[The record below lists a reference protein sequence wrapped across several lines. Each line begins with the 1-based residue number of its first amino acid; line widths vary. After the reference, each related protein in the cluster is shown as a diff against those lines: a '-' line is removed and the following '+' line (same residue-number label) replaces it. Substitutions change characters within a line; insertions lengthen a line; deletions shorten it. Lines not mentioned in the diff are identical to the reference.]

1 MQRKAGFV
9 SKKDENEAKEYLTMA
24 QNGPEGMDLNIPFI
38 LYNTYGTNELAGKTI
53 DDYKN
58 GWQHFSIVYDDTIK
72 YKDYKKMLAESS
84 MTDIDEKSK
93 LKKLSLKEKR
103 YFKNIAKKAV
113 ESGLK
118 VSSVVD
124 TRSILEKIKDV
135 LTLKKLVGETSY
147 DEQRANLEEEKLDNL
162 KRHRNMENPEII
174 ETKEEMEYYS
184 KAKKYCPEI
193 IEKKF
198 YKGFDNGL
206 VYTNTKQKVEEKF
219 STPHS
224 KFVQELAESAARKA
238 VDKRTEEVIKKVN
251 KDMGINMPAT
261 KEDKSNSTER

>member
-1 MQRKAGFV
+1 M
-9 SKKDENEAKEYLTMA
+9 AK
-24 QNGPEGMDLNIPFI
+24 NCPEGMDLNIPFI
-38 LYNTYGTNELAGKTI
+38 LYDTYGTNELADKTI

-84 MTDIDEKSK
+84 MADIDEETR
-93 LKKLSLKEKR
+93 LEKLSLKEKR
-103 YFKNIAKKAV
+103 YFKNIAKRAV

-162 KRHRNMENPEII
+162 QRHRMMENPEII
-174 ETKEEMEYYS
+174 KTKKEMEYYS
-184 KAKKYCPEI
+184 KMKKIFPEI
-193 IEKKF
+193 LEGSLYRDGANKE
-198 YKGFDNGL
+198 
-206 VYTNTKQKVEEKF
+206 VYENTKQKVEEKF